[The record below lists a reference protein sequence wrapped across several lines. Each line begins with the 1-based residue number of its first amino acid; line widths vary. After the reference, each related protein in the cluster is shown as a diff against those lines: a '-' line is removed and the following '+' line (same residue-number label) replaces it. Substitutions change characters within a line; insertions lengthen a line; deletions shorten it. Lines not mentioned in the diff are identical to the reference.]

1 MADDTGRVL
10 VVDLGTTALKVGVVT
25 WHGRVT
31 GWEERQLV
39 TDYGPGGSATQ
50 DPAQW
55 WDLLVEAARAVL
67 AGVPSGDVAAVAV
80 TGQWGSTVPVD
91 ADGLPVGRCLMWMDT
106 QGARHARG
114 IVGGPVQGYRP
125 DVLAGWVRRT
135 GGVPSTSGADPVGHM
150 LHLERDRPDVAAAAR
165 WYLEPVDHLTMR
177 LTGRPA
183 ATPMSMTAA
192 WLTDNR
198 RPDVL
203 AYDPVLVRRAGLPMA
218 KLPPLVAS
226 LSVLGPVSGTAAAAL
241 GITRGARVV
250 TGMPDLH
257 AAAVG
262 SGCLRDFEAHISIG
276 TSAWVGCPLPAKK
289 TDVLRQLAAV
299 PGLGD
304 GGYLLADNQDSAG
317 RCLQWFRGAFAAP
330 GEGLL
335 PSYDDLVGAAA
346 SSAPGAGGVLFTP
359 WLTGERCPVDD
370 RAARAG
376 FHNLSVATT
385 RADLARAVLE
395 GVAYNLRWLLAGA
408 EHFTRRRLE
417 PIRLVGGGARSD
429 LWCRILADVCD
440 RTIERTADPVL
451 VGLRGGG
458 LAAALALDRVR
469 REEVRALVPVDRVF
483 APDPAVR
490 ATYDRM
496 FAEFPRLHRVQ
507 RRMFARLNTTRSAE
521 ESPTRAPG
529 RRVAAF
535 VTPRRL
541 IGRSRAGPARR

>member
-1 MADDTGRVL
+1 MAGDTGRVL

-25 WHGRVT
+25 LRGEVT
-31 GWEERQLV
+31 GWEERQLA

-50 DPAQW
+50 DPRQW
-55 WDLLVEAARAVL
+55 WDLLVEAARTVL
-67 AGVPSGDVAAVAV
+67 GGVPSGDVSAVVV
-80 TGQWGSTVPVD
+80 TGQWGSTVPVA
-91 ADGLPVGRCLMWMDT
+91 ADGSPVGPCVMWMDT
-106 QGARHARG
+106 QGARHARKV
-114 IVGGPVQGYRP
+114 VGGPVQGYRP
-125 DVLAGWVRRT
+125 DALAAWVRRT

-198 RPDVL
+198 RPDVV
-203 AYDPVLVRRAGLPMA
+203 AYDPVLVARAGLP
-218 KLPPLVAS
+218 
-226 LSVLGPVSGTAAAAL
+226 AAV

-262 SGCLRDFEAHISIG
+262 AGCVRDFEAHISIG

-317 RCLQWFRGAFAAP
+317 RCLQWFRGAFAPVGA
-330 GEGLL
+330 GLL
-335 PSYDDLVGAAA
+335 PSYDELVGAAA
-346 SSAPGAGGVLFTP
+346 ASAPGAGGVLFTP

-417 PIRLVGGGARSD
+417 PIRLVGGGARSE

-440 RTIERTADPVL
+440 RTVERTADPVL

-458 LAAALALDRVR
+458 LAAALALGEVR
-469 REEVRALVPVDRVF
+469 REQVRGLVPVDGVF
-483 APDPAVR
+483 TPDPAVR

-507 RRMFARLNTTRSAE
+507 RRMFHRLNADDTGPAE
-521 ESPTRAPG
+521 GAATRAPG
-529 RRVAAF
+529 RRVASL
-535 VTPRRL
+535 VTPRGLTR
-541 IGRSRAGPARR
+541 RSRADPARR